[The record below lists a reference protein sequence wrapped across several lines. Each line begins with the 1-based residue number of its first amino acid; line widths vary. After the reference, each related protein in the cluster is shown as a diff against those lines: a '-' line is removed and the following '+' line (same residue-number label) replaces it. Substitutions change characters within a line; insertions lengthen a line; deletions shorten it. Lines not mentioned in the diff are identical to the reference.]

1 MTLELRSDR
10 RDRFDVSAEQLWARL
25 GAVDEYRSWWPWL
38 RQCDAR
44 CLAVGEEWHCA
55 VQAPLSYRLHF
66 TLHLDEVDEGRAV
79 GATVSG
85 DIVGSAR
92 FEISAD
98 GTGCILRL
106 VSALSP
112 HATVLQALTVMA
124 RPVAQ
129 RSHDWVLGTGISQ
142 LRDQL

>member
-10 RDRFDVSAEQLWARL
+10 RDRFDVSPEQLWARL

-38 RQCDAR
+38 RECDAR
-44 CLAVGEEWHCA
+44 SLEVGEVWRCA

-66 TLHLDEVDEGRAV
+66 ALLLDEVEEGRSV

-98 GTGCILRL
+98 GSGSILRL

-112 HATVLQALTVMA
+112 HAAVLQALTVVA

-129 RSHDWVLGTGISQ
+129 RSHDWVLRTGIRQ
-142 LRDQL
+142 LREQL